1 MATMEHLFMQIFDRK
16 AWIEGQ
22 MRQQARSYGQSLAYN
37 LLADGGRP
45 PPWLWNA
52 GLDAP
57 GCAAPGEFSKE
68 QLIEEILFP
77 VPWATTPSTN
87 HNTLYTLPAFKST
100 NMSQYSSYIS
110 GICIP
115 SEHIYPEHTCG
126 TITNGHRKD
135 DKGDYAMISS
145 KVVEDS
151 SVFDLLANVQCYR
164 SRQRNLEDHPNE
176 KSNAENFRDG
186 STAEQSLAHN
196 KVGDG
201 AVPSRMTTK
210 RVDCLGNISEP
221 SSPSE
226 FINNKAIANRAILRL
241 TMSQKADNLV
251 VSTAHDASV
260 MGCYNGAVGKE
271 CAPDGSNFVDPGLR
285 TTPSASSRLSHD
297 QSLVVMKKLSFDGI
311 EVCGPDGNPYD
322 SFSQIENLCCSSED
336 AFKKFQSVRLSIEDP
351 LCKDPVPSSCAVQ
364 PEEDALLAKVIQ
376 SAEVGVSDSTAK
388 ERIECECHLPST
400 SYNMLHKKLQSGET
414 NSSSL
419 SSAPSHTSCTSML
432 RSCLYSSGIQNAC
445 QGSLSGN
452 LIEQSEKQQSG
463 ETTTSRR
470 ASIASTR
477 RPRTISSVEPMP
489 DLSENIKPCDIS
501 KDSITSERETMDHH
515 AVVSF
520 SESLHC
526 TEDEEPHRNSKTMLL
541 SSGKK
546 QLQLDNILPATEVMR
561 EEYAKDSGKSHVEG
575 RYELLNM
582 VETVKSKLC
591 GEISSHVSAME
602 PLEMEF
608 TTDSCKEQP
617 DGSLAEHKMKG
628 TFKGK
633 LIKRSVCNRDKLTH
647 DVQIG
652 SSVSWI
658 GNVCLETEEAEFV
671 TVAGSTLNVDTTE
684 SDSAGL
690 GNQLLRSSA
699 GIFDDSRSD
708 ALEPLC
714 SEDHHM
720 GLSAKES
727 VFYTTIRDVSEEI
740 LIEKSPDVAEM
751 ENKLT
756 KSIRSSIRTIED
768 VNLYE
773 SACISPPL
781 GKTLVSETKMDETCE
796 SVMNTKEKTIAQ
808 LPFNDSNQNHSS
820 GPQYLKRSLTNHG
833 KTFCYSELNGIGNE
847 TSSKRLRRLM
857 TNACEISWPK
867 RRKLNCFSDRILA
880 TSPRIRFH
888 QLQYTQED
896 TCCSSKRSSQIAPFE
911 EMQITPSP
919 SGTMLNSD
927 TADADWRSHSEV
939 YHQSKKQCVREDI
952 LCLKTK
958 DQILDVSLPIQY
970 TKCVHS
976 SNLADW
982 NSTTCV
988 LNEIGGFEFTLSQLK
1003 EPGTFGDDSD
1013 KRLNHV
1019 VSKGYCYDIQSIE
1032 EKEVFDAEKS
1042 LSTYGASLLPNYQ
1055 DDIADC
1061 DDSMPEFEGFSVG
1074 ISPIKRNDICYDSNY
1089 PYFREEHVSLDSKQG
1104 CSTDLVTPKTHPFKN
1119 YKINK
1124 IPDVFQSLPNGV
1136 LEQMNLNYSLYG
1148 DYSGQFRTSEHGKM
1162 SGLCCS
1168 MGSAFDCSF
1177 DERSYSHSTPSGAR
1191 FGWADSKAPL
1201 TPPIE
1206 KSSLRKISGKSGA
1219 SSQTVGTNPELVCF
1233 RIDENSST
1241 MEDTEHLDKSGTSKE
1256 GTRSRGFKVLDNRE
1270 PLKDVTSKYENAP
1283 TLVPPTKVL
1292 LDKRDLELGCAY
1304 TVDTDQ
1310 LGDKENQC
1318 PSINGNKEGKVVKI
1332 LCNRSS
1338 KPEIDVKTV
1347 DGNRSQA
1354 STQNGCKPN
1363 NIISNISSFIPMVRK
1378 KQQATATKGKKD
1390 IKVKALEAA
1399 EAAKRLE
1406 EKKQNAR
1413 EMRKAASKLERERL
1427 EQEKQ
1432 LKQKQLEEEKRRKA
1446 ADIAARKRQREEEE
1460 RKEKERKRRCIEEAR
1475 KLQREQEER
1484 LQAKKEDKGLP
1495 SKAVDDDGRKKGL
1508 VQEAK
1513 QQLKLEKGG
1522 VVSGS
1527 RKAEEVEPGATKVV
1541 SSSDG
1546 MKGIVQDRMPTTKDS
1561 QDFQSYEISPYKDS
1575 DDEDGEE
1582 ENMRRRKCIPSWT
1595 RRECLDQLLLSQQH
1609 QDPSEIFCHKSSFN
1623 LSDVL
1628 YLSVVRRQPV

>member
-1 MATMEHLFMQIFDRK
+1 MTTMEHLFMQIFDRK

-22 MRQQARSYGQSLAYN
+22 MRQQAGSYGQSLAYN

-57 GCAAPGEFSKE
+57 GCAAPGELSKE

-110 GICIP
+110 DICIP
-115 SEHIYPEHTCG
+115 SEQIYPEHTCG

-135 DKGDYAMISS
+135 DKGDYDMISS

-151 SVFDLLANVQCYR
+151 SVFDLLANAQCYR
-164 SRQRNLEDHPNE
+164 SRQRNLENHPNE

-186 STAEQSLAHN
+186 SIAEQSLACN

-221 SSPSE
+221 SSHSE
-226 FINNKAIANRAILRL
+226 LINNKATANRAILRL

-260 MGCYNGAVGKE
+260 LGCYTGAVGKE
-271 CAPDGSNFVDPGLR
+271 CAPDGSNFIDPGLR

-297 QSLVVMKKLSFDGI
+297 QSLVVMKKISFDGI
-311 EVCGPDGNPYD
+311 EVCSPDGNPYD

-336 AFKKFQSVRLSIEDP
+336 AFKKFQSVRLSIEDS
-351 LCKDPVPSSCAVQ
+351 LCKDPVPSSGTVQ
-364 PEEDALLAKVIQ
+364 PEEDALHAKVIK

-388 ERIECECHLPST
+388 ERIEFECYLPSA
-400 SYNMLHKKLQSGET
+400 SYNMLHKKLRNGET

-432 RSCLYSSGIQNAC
+432 RSCLYSSGIQ
-445 QGSLSGN
+445 GSLSGN

-463 ETTTSRR
+463 ETKTSRQ
-470 ASIASTR
+470 ASIASTK
-477 RPRTISSVEPMP
+477 RPRTISYVKPMP
-489 DLSENIKPCDIS
+489 DLSENIKPCDIT
-501 KDSITSERETMDHH
+501 KDSITSERETTGHH
-515 AVVSF
+515 AEVSF
-520 SESLHC
+520 SESLQY
-526 TEDEEPHRNSKTMLL
+526 TKDEESHRNSKSMLI

-546 QLQLDNILPATEVMR
+546 QLQLDNIVPAAEVMR
-561 EEYAKDSGKSHVEG
+561 EEYTKDSGKSHVEG

-617 DGSLAEHKMKG
+617 DGSLAVHKMKG

-633 LIKRSVCNRDKLTH
+633 LIERSVCNLVQLTH

-652 SSVSWI
+652 SSVSRT

-671 TVAGSTLNVDTTE
+671 TVSGSTLNVDTTE
-684 SDSAGL
+684 SDYAGL
-690 GNQLLRSSA
+690 GSQLLRSSA
-699 GIFDDSRSD
+699 GIFDDSGSD
-708 ALEPLC
+708 GMEPLC

-720 GLSAKES
+720 ALSAKES
-727 VFYTTIRDVSEEI
+727 VFYTTNRDVSEEI

-756 KSIRSSIRTIED
+756 KSIRSSIRTIQD

-773 SACISPPL
+773 ENAYISPSL
-781 GKTLVSETKMDETCE
+781 GKTLVSETKKDENCE
-796 SVMNTKEKTIAQ
+796 SVMDTKEKTINQ
-808 LPFNDSNQNHSS
+808 LPYIDSNQNHSS
-820 GPQYLKRSLTNHG
+820 GPQYLTRSLKRHG
-833 KTFCYSELNGIGNE
+833 KTFCYSELNRTSNE
-847 TSSKRLRRLM
+847 TSSKQLRRLM

-867 RRKLNCFSDRILA
+867 RRKLNCFSDRIL
-880 TSPRIRFH
+880 TTPRIRFH

-896 TCCSSKRSSQIAPFE
+896 TCCSSKRSSQITPFE
-911 EMQITPSP
+911 EMQISPSP
-919 SGTMLNSD
+919 SGTLLNSD
-927 TADADWRSHSEV
+927 TADADRRSHSEV

-952 LCLKTK
+952 LCLKNK
-958 DQILDVSLPIQY
+958 DQIMDVSLPIQH
-970 TKCVHS
+970 TKGVHS
-976 SNLADW
+976 SNLADR

-988 LNEIGGFEFTLSQLK
+988 LNEIGDFEFTLSQLK

-1019 VSKGYCYDIQSIE
+1019 VSKGYCYDIQSVE

-1055 DDIADC
+1055 DDVVDC

-1074 ISPIKRNDICYDSNY
+1074 VSPIKRNDICYDSNY
-1089 PYFREEHVSLDSKQG
+1089 LYFREEHVSLDSKQG
-1104 CSTDLVTPKTHPFKN
+1104 CSTDLVTPKTRPFEN

-1124 IPDVFQSLPNGV
+1124 IADVFQSLPNGL
-1136 LEQMNLNYSLYG
+1136 LEQMNLNYSLSG
-1148 DYSGQFRTSEHGKM
+1148 DYSGQYRTSEHDKM

-1168 MGSAFDCSF
+1168 LGSVFDCSF

-1191 FGWADSKAPL
+1191 FGWAAHKAPL

-1241 MEDTEHLDKSGTSKE
+1241 MEDILDKSGTSKE

-1283 TLVPPTKVL
+1283 TLVPPTKML
-1292 LDKRDLELGCAY
+1292 LDRRDLELGCAY

-1310 LGDKENQC
+1310 IGDKENQC
-1318 PSINGNKEGKVVKI
+1318 PSINGNKEGKAVKF
-1332 LCNRSS
+1332 LCSRSS
-1338 KPEIDVKTV
+1338 KPEINVKTV

-1354 STQNGCKPN
+1354 STRKGCKPN

-1475 KLQREQEER
+1475 KLHREQEER
-1484 LQAKKEDKGLP
+1484 LQAKKEDKGLL
-1495 SKAVDDDGRKKGL
+1495 SKDVDDDGRKKGL

-1522 VVSGS
+1522 VVAGS

-1541 SSSDG
+1541 ISSDD
-1546 MKGIVQDRMPTTKDS
+1546 MKGIVQDRMPTTKDN

-1582 ENMRRRKCIPSWT
+1582 ENMRRRKYIPSWT

-1609 QDPSEIFCHKSSFN
+1609 QDPSDIFCRKSSFN

-1628 YLSVVRRQPV
+1628 YLSVVRRQPL